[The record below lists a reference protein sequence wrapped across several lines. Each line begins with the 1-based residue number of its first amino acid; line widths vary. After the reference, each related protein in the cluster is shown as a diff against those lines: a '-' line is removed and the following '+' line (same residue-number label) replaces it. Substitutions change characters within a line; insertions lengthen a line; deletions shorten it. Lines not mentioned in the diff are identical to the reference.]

1 MKIWKTLV
9 FALIWL
15 TPIVAAS
22 QDTQPTT
29 PAPVPLESTYN
40 PIGLKISGN
49 LEICKGAET
58 ILKAEGNF
66 ESYTWSKGATS
77 GQYLK
82 VSEEGVYEVT
92 ARTKGGCTYTASV
105 TVRFRPC
112 PV

>member
-1 MKIWKTLV
+1 MPFFKLV
-9 FALIWL
+9 ILLIACTFSL
-15 TPIVAAS
+15 NLS
-22 QDTQPTT
+22 GQSTQP
-29 PAPVPLESTYN
+29 PAPSDVPVMQGDNSSR
-40 PIGLKISGN
+40 LKITGN
-49 LEICKGAET
+49 LEICKGTET

-66 ESYTWSKGATS
+66 ESYSWSKGGVT

>member
-1 MKIWKTLV
+1 MKTYKILLFILV
-9 FALIWL
+9 WL
-15 TPIVAAS
+15 APEIMVA
-22 QDTQPTT
+22 QDTQPAT
-29 PAPVPLESTYN
+29 PPTVPLESTSN

>member
-1 MKIWKTLV
+1 MKLFKIVL
-9 FALIWL
+9 FALLWL
-15 TPIVAAS
+15 APVIGVAQES
-22 QDTQPTT
+22 Q
-29 PAPVPLESTYN
+29 PAAPPPVPLESTYN
-40 PIGLKISGN
+40 PTGLKISGN

-66 ESYTWSKGATS
+66 ESYIWSKGATS